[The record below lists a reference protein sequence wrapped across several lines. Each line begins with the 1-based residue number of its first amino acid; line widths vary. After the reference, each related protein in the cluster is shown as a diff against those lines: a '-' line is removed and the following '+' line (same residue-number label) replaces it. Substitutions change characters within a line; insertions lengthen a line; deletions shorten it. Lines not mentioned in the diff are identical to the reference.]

1 MSKKPKGKNILRRK
15 NSSIKHSRKA
25 KHDSLIHLFNNS
37 NEMPLSSVLGF
48 RNEDTEVWWV
58 FLVIIEAVS
67 QRFYISYNHDSLI
80 SAVKDGTRV
89 KEREPSCVA

>member
-25 KHDSLIHLFNNS
+25 KHDSLIHLFDNC

-48 RNEDTEVWWV
+48 RNEDTEV
-58 FLVIIEAVS
+58 
-67 QRFYISYNHDSLI
+67 
-80 SAVKDGTRV
+80 
-89 KEREPSCVA
+89 